1 MENRRMNH
9 PTPEE
14 NVPER
19 PASPAG
25 SGKQFRPLRSWPA
38 LVVALLMLAARF
50 GPGIWEEGAAK
61 YWMAAI
67 FGPLLGCLLLLIWWL
82 VASRAN
88 WRERLFGFLGLIAGA
103 AVSVALAHPTMRGR
117 RQAISPSRQGSSFSR
132 SPPHFSR
139 NRRPQF

>member
-1 MENRRMNH
+1 
-9 PTPEE
+9 
-14 NVPER
+14 
-19 PASPAG
+19 
-25 SGKQFRPLRSWPA
+25 
-38 LVVALLMLAARF
+38 MLAARF

-103 AVSVALAHPTMRGR
+103 AVSVALAHPTMRG
-117 RQAISPSRQGSSFSR
+117 AATSYFTLPTGFFLFALTAALLKK
-132 SPPHFSR
+132 SPPAVR
-139 NRRPQF
+139 